1 MNKIL
6 ILCVILLGV
15 MLSNVVADE
24 QKTYTISEVK
34 TAVFNIPS
42 NVSNFLTSEV
52 EKTKAYQKESWA
64 EMKTQTAQNW
74 AQLKSLFGVKN

>member
-24 QKTYTISEVK
+24 QKTYTFTEVK

>member
-1 MNKIL
+1 
-6 ILCVILLGV
+6 

-24 QKTYTISEVK
+24 QKTYTFTEVK

-64 EMKTQTAQNW
+64 DMKTQTAQNW

>member
-24 QKTYTISEVK
+24 PKTYTFTEVK

>member
-1 MNKIL
+1 M
-6 ILCVILLGV
+6 
-15 MLSNVVADE
+15 SNVIAEE
-24 QKTYTISEVK
+24 QKTYTFTEVK

-64 EMKTQTAQNW
+64 EMKTKTAQNW

>member
-34 TAVFNIPS
+34 TVVFNIPS

>member
-15 MLSNVVADE
+15 MMSNVIAEE
-24 QKTYTISEVK
+24 QKTYTFTEVK

-42 NVSNFLTSEV
+42 DVSNFLNNQFLPLTDDKLIYSIDF
-52 EKTKAYQKESWA
+52 
-64 EMKTQTAQNW
+64 
-74 AQLKSLFGVKN
+74 LLFC

>member
-1 MNKIL
+1 
-6 ILCVILLGV
+6 

-24 QKTYTISEVK
+24 PKTYTISEVK

>member
-24 QKTYTISEVK
+24 PKTYTISEVK

-64 EMKTQTAQNW
+64 DGKLQLQNTW
-74 AQLKSLFGVKN
+74 FKLTSWIK

>member
-64 EMKTQTAQNW
+64 EMKTQTAENW

>member
-24 QKTYTISEVK
+24 PKTYTVSEVK

-64 EMKTQTAQNW
+64 DMKTQTAQNW
-74 AQLKSLFGVKN
+74 AQLRSLFGVKN

>member
-15 MLSNVVADE
+15 MMSNVIAEE
-24 QKTYTISEVK
+24 QKTYTFTEVK

-42 NVSNFLTSEV
+42 AVSNFLTSEV

-64 EMKTQTAQNW
+64 EMKTQTAENW

>member
-24 QKTYTISEVK
+24 PKTYTISEVK

>member
-24 QKTYTISEVK
+24 PKTYTISEVK

-64 EMKTQTAQNW
+64 DMKTQTAQNW

>member
-24 QKTYTISEVK
+24 PKTYTISEVK

-74 AQLKSLFGVKN
+74 AQLKSLFGVNN

>member
-24 QKTYTISEVK
+24 PKTYTISEVK

-64 EMKTQTAQNW
+64 DMKKQTAQNW

>member
-74 AQLKSLFGVKN
+74 VQLKSLFGVNN

>member
-24 QKTYTISEVK
+24 QKTYTFTEVK

-64 EMKTQTAQNW
+64 DMKTQTAQNW

>member
-74 AQLKSLFGVKN
+74 AQLKSLFGVNN